1 MSLSP
6 FNLMGLSCQSLLGNP
21 VRSGLSIIGVF
32 MGVAAVSATLQV
44 RNISQAIIAQQLA
57 EGDAPQVGF
66 TPQWNRITRQR
77 SSFNL
82 EDLEF
87 LQRRLRG
94 VQAISGIN
102 WMRSSPVVFQDQEA
116 TPTMRAVTPNYLETI
131 GKRLVAGR
139 SFTAIDFEQYR
150 PVIIID
156 QYLAEQ
162 LFQGKDSLGQNIYI
176 EYRPYVVIGI
186 IPTNSDDDE
195 PTGTIY
201 MTTAF
206 HSTMTGNNTI
216 SSISIRPQRLE
227 DLQYLEEQGLKLL
240 EQRYPGSKFWSWN
253 TVEDILEQQKT
264 LESVSTALLV
274 VGAISL
280 LVGGVGIA
288 NITIAAVIERTPEI
302 GLRRAIGAT
311 QNDIMLQFVLEGAI
325 LSLVG
330 GSIAILTVHGL
341 TVVVAER
348 FEFPYT
354 FESRSAALA
363 LSSAVLVGVGAGFF
377 PALRASQLDPVKALK
392 G

>member
-6 FNLMGLSCQSLLGNP
+6 WNLMGLSCQSLLGNP

-66 TPQWNRITRQR
+66 SPQWNRITRQR
-77 SSFNL
+77 VSFNL
-82 EDLEF
+82 EDLDF

-102 WMRSSPVVFQDQEA
+102 WMRSSQVVFQDQEA
-116 TPTMRAVTPNYLETI
+116 TPGMRAVTLNYLETI
-131 GKRLVAGR
+131 GQRLVAGR
-139 SFTAIDFEQYR
+139 SFTSTDFEQYR

-162 LFQGKDSLGQNIYI
+162 LFQGKNPLGKNIYI
-176 EYRPYVVIGI
+176 EYRPYSIIGI
-186 IPTNSDDDE
+186 IPTANDEE

-201 MTTAF
+201 ITTAF
-206 HSTMTGNNTI
+206 HSTITGNNTI

-227 DLQYLEEQGLKLL
+227 DLQSLEEQGLKLL

-311 QNDIMLQFVLEGAI
+311 QNDIMLQFVLEAAI

-341 TVVVAER
+341 TVIVAQR

-363 LSSAVLVGVGAGFF
+363 LSSAVLVGIGAGFF

-392 G
+392 GQ